1 MKVLTWNVKGA
12 SSHSATWEFLEHEA
26 PDIALLQEV
35 TKLPDWILD
44 SYNHHQVYPRF
55 FDGHH
60 AKFSTAI
67 LSKWPLQTSSF
78 LNSSLD
84 WVNDIHQAR
93 AGWIVECETN
103 PEDAKRIR
111 LVSVHSPAFPIP
123 KDTYKG
129 IEISTI
135 QLVNNPDLWFTE
147 ILWSLLCN
155 EAIDDGV
162 PWIVGG
168 DFNTSVL
175 FDEPKDRGNRMVIAR
190 LNKLGLTDCLSH
202 FEGEPVPTFKPSRGS
217 VIHQLDYCYVNKP
230 LMKRFVRAQV
240 PDQSEIFDHQ
250 PKMLS
255 DHLPIIC
262 EFRGV
267 LNILQSKFLSDCE
280 QFHQK
285 IASLP
290 PNAN

>member
-12 SSHSATWEFLEHEA
+12 SFHSATWEFLKHEP

-55 FDGHH
+55 FGGHR
-60 AKFSTAI
+60 AKYSTVI
-67 LSKWPLQTSSF
+67 LSTWPIKIARF
-78 LNSSLD
+78 LKSSLD
-84 WVNDIHQAR
+84 WVNDIHR
-93 AGWIVECETN
+93 TRPGWILECETI
-103 PEDAKRIR
+103 PEAGDTIR
-111 LVSVHSPAFPIP
+111 LVSIHSPAFPVP

-129 IEISTI
+129 IDISVI
-135 QLVNNPDLWFTE
+135 QLKNNPALWFTE

-155 EAIDDGV
+155 EDINGRV

-168 DFNTSVL
+168 DFNSSVL
-175 FDEPKDRGNRMVIAR
+175 FDQPKDRGNRLIIER

-202 FEGEPVPTFKPSRGS
+202 FNGEPVPTFRHPRGW
-217 VIHQLDYCYVNKP
+217 VVHQLDYCYVNEP
-230 LMKRFVRAQV
+230 LMQRFDGAHVA
-240 PDQSEIFDHQ
+240 DQSEIFESK

-262 EFRGV
+262 EFR
-267 LNILQSKFLSDCE
+267 
-280 QFHQK
+280 
-285 IASLP
+285 
-290 PNAN
+290 